1 MIKITNLNFQNQTI
15 ENIDV
20 DGESINNLEIK
31 LTKTKF
37 NIVIIKDGKSIK
49 KEIKK
54 KNVPEIVD
62 LVMDEV
68 EEEPI
73 VKIEEEPVEVFEP
86 VVEEPEPEPE
96 PLIEEPVIEEPVVEE
111 PFVEEPVVEEPVVE
125 EPVEEPVMITLGKM
139 KDLLKQHIPKKNTF
153 DTYCR
158 TIQQV
163 YHYFNIEDMN
173 ELLKT
178 KEQDIIDY
186 IEKQYNNNSTI
197 KSKLCSIYKA
207 YKILNLES
215 ELFKNRIDHYA
226 VIQNVEKDKN
236 KEATKKTT
244 EEGEFIIKHFNDKL
258 EELGKIIQT
267 DNDLINHWSQE
278 VQLYCILKIYLTYGV
293 LRPSELID
301 CKITD
306 TDCESNHINVSTK
319 QIVIHH
325 HKNDRKGTKIIDI
338 DDKKLL
344 GILRVGLNKYVITN
358 NHNELYQSSSAF
370 TKLFNTKF
378 GFNPYDLRKAISSKC
393 IENGNVDEIKKLEH
407 NQSHSLQVILDN
419 YNIYTKAS

>member
-54 KNVPEIVD
+54 KNSPEVVD
-62 LVMDEV
+62 LVMDEL
-68 EEEPI
+68 EEEETM
-73 VKIEEEPVEVFEP
+73 KIEEEIVEVVEP
-86 VVEEPEPEPE
+86 VVNEIQEEPI
-96 PLIEEPVIEEPVVEE
+96 LKIKEEIVEE
-111 PFVEEPVVEEPVVE
+111 VIDVVQEVEEEIKGEITEVV
-125 EPVEEPVMITLGKM
+125 EPVMITLGKM
-139 KDLLKQHIPKKNTF
+139 KDLLKQHIPKKNTL

-163 YHYFNIEDMN
+163 YHYFKIEDMN

-207 YKILNLES
+207 YKILNIES

-226 VIQNVEKDKN
+226 TKQNIDKDKN
-236 KEATKKTT
+236 KETNKKTI
-244 EEGEFIIKHFNDKL
+244 EEGDFIIKHFNDKL
-258 EELGKIIQT
+258 EELGKMVQT
-267 DNDLINHWSQE
+267 DTDLLNNWSQE

-306 TDCESNHINVSTK
+306 TDCDDNHINVSTK

-378 GFNPYDLRKAISSKC
+378 GYNPYDLRKAISSKC
-393 IENGNVDEIKKLEH
+393 ITDGNVDEIKKLEH
-407 NQSHSLQVILDN
+407 IQSHSLQVILDN

>member
-1 MIKITNLNFQNQTI
+1 
-15 ENIDV
+15 
-20 DGESINNLEIK
+20 
-31 LTKTKF
+31 
-37 NIVIIKDGKSIK
+37 
-49 KEIKK
+49 
-54 KNVPEIVD
+54 
-62 LVMDEV
+62 
-68 EEEPI
+68 
-73 VKIEEEPVEVFEP
+73 
-86 VVEEPEPEPE
+86 
-96 PLIEEPVIEEPVVEE
+96 
-111 PFVEEPVVEEPVVE
+111 
-125 EPVEEPVMITLGKM
+125 MITLGKM
-139 KDLLKQHIPKKNTF
+139 KDLLKQHIPKKNTL

-163 YHYFNIEDMN
+163 YHHFKIEDMN
-173 ELLKT
+173 ELLKS

-186 IEKQYNNNSTI
+186 IEKEYNNNSTI

-207 YKILNLES
+207 YKILNIES

-226 VIQNVEKDKN
+226 TKQNIDKDKN
-236 KEATKKTT
+236 KETNKKTI
-244 EEGEFIIKHFNDKL
+244 EEGDFIIKHFNDKL
-258 EELGKIIQT
+258 EELGEIIQT
-267 DNDLINHWSQE
+267 NNDLVNHWMQE

-319 QIVIHH
+319 QIIIHH
-325 HKNDRKGTKIIDI
+325 HKNDRKGTKVIDI

-344 GILRVGLNKYVITN
+344 GILRIGLNKYLITN

-370 TKLFNTKF
+370 TKLFYTKF

-419 YNIYTKAS
+419 YNIYSKST

>member
-86 VVEEPEPEPE
+86 VVEEPEPEPLIEE
-96 PLIEEPVIEEPVVEE
+96 PVIEEPVIEEPVVEE
-111 PFVEEPVVEEPVVE
+111 PVVEEPVVE
-125 EPVEEPVMITLGKM
+125 EPIEEPVMITLGKM

-163 YHYFNIEDMN
+163 YHYFKIEDMN

-207 YKILNLES
+207 YKILNIES

-226 VIQNVEKDKN
+226 TKQNIDKDKN

-258 EELGKIIQT
+258 EELGKMVQT
-267 DNDLINHWSQE
+267 DTDLLNNWSQE

-306 TDCESNHINVSTK
+306 TDCDDNHINVSTK

-378 GFNPYDLRKAISSKC
+378 GYNPYDLRKAISSKC
-393 IENGNVDEIKKLEH
+393 ITDGNVDEIKKLEH
-407 NQSHSLQVILDN
+407 IQSHSLQVILDN

>member
-20 DGESINNLEIK
+20 DGESINSLEIK
-31 LTKTKF
+31 MTKTKF

-54 KNVPEIVD
+54 KNSPEVVD
-62 LVMDEV
+62 LVMDEL
-68 EEEPI
+68 EEEETM
-73 VKIEEEPVEVFEP
+73 KIEEEIVEVVEP
-86 VVEEPEPEPE
+86 VVNEIQEEPI
-96 PLIEEPVIEEPVVEE
+96 LKIKEEIVEE
-111 PFVEEPVVEEPVVE
+111 VIDVVQEVEEEIKGEITEVV
-125 EPVEEPVMITLGKM
+125 EPVMITLGKM
-139 KDLLKQHIPKKNTF
+139 KDLLKQHIPKKNTL

-163 YHYFNIEDMN
+163 YHHFKIEDMN

-207 YKILNLES
+207 YKILNIES

-226 VIQNVEKDKN
+226 TKQNIDKDKN
-236 KEATKKTT
+236 KETNKKTI
-244 EEGEFIIKHFNDKL
+244 EEGDFIIKHFNDKL
-258 EELGKIIQT
+258 EELGKMVQT
-267 DNDLINHWSQE
+267 DTDLLNNWSQE

-306 TDCESNHINVSTK
+306 TDCDDNHINVSTK

-378 GFNPYDLRKAISSKC
+378 GYNPYDLRKAISSKC
-393 IENGNVDEIKKLEH
+393 ITDGNVDEIKKLKH
-407 NQSHSLQVILDN
+407 IQSHSLQVILDN

>member
-111 PFVEEPVVEEPVVE
+111 PFVEEPLVEEPVVE
-125 EPVEEPVMITLGKM
+125 EPIEEPVMITLGKM

-163 YHYFNIEDMN
+163 YHYFKIEDMN

-207 YKILNLES
+207 YKILNIES

-226 VIQNVEKDKN
+226 TKQNIDKDKN

-258 EELGKIIQT
+258 EELGKMVQT
-267 DNDLINHWSQE
+267 DTDLLNNWSQE

-419 YNIYTKAS
+419 YNIYSKST

>member
-54 KNVPEIVD
+54 KNSPEVVD
-62 LVMDEV
+62 LVMDEL
-68 EEEPI
+68 EEEETM
-73 VKIEEEPVEVFEP
+73 KIEEEIVEVVEP
-86 VVEEPEPEPE
+86 VVNEIQEEPI
-96 PLIEEPVIEEPVVEE
+96 LKIKEEIVEE
-111 PFVEEPVVEEPVVE
+111 VIDVVQEVEEEIKGEITEVV
-125 EPVEEPVMITLGKM
+125 EPVMITLGKM
-139 KDLLKQHIPKKNTF
+139 KDLLKQHIPKKNTL

-163 YHYFNIEDMN
+163 YHHFKIEDMN

-207 YKILNLES
+207 YKILNIES

-226 VIQNVEKDKN
+226 TKQNIDKDKN
-236 KEATKKTT
+236 KETNKKTI
-244 EEGEFIIKHFNDKL
+244 EEGDFIIKHFNDKL
-258 EELGKIIQT
+258 EELGKMVQT
-267 DNDLINHWSQE
+267 DTDLLNNWSQE

-306 TDCESNHINVSTK
+306 TDCDDNHINVSTK

-378 GFNPYDLRKAISSKC
+378 GYNPYDLRKAISSKC
-393 IENGNVDEIKKLEH
+393 ITDGNVDEIKKLEH
-407 NQSHSLQVILDN
+407 IQSHSLQVILDN

>member
-20 DGESINNLEIK
+20 DGESINSLEIK

-111 PFVEEPVVEEPVVE
+111 PIEEDQDMDV
-125 EPVEEPVMITLGKM
+125 ITLGKM

-163 YHYFNIEDMN
+163 YHYFKIEDMN

>member
-1 MIKITNLNFQNQTI
+1 MIKITNPNFQNRTI

-37 NIVIIKDGKSIK
+37 NIVIVKEDGKSIK
-49 KEIKK
+49 KEMKK
-54 KNVPEIVD
+54 KNSPEVVD
-62 LVMDEV
+62 LVMDEL
-68 EEEPI
+68 EEEETM
-73 VKIEEEPVEVFEP
+73 KIEEEIVEVVEP
-86 VVEEPEPEPE
+86 VVNEIQEEPI
-96 PLIEEPVIEEPVVEE
+96 LRIKEEIVEE
-111 PFVEEPVVEEPVVE
+111 VIDVVQEVEEEIKGEITEVV
-125 EPVEEPVMITLGKM
+125 EPVMITLGKM
-139 KDLLKQHIPKKNTF
+139 KDLLKQHIPKKNTL

-163 YHYFNIEDMN
+163 YHHFKIEDMN

-207 YKILNLES
+207 YKILNIES

-226 VIQNVEKDKN
+226 TKQNIDKDKN

-258 EELGKIIQT
+258 EELGKMVQT
-267 DNDLINHWSQE
+267 DTDLLNNWSQE

-419 YNIYTKAS
+419 YSIYTKAS

>member
-54 KNVPEIVD
+54 KNSPEVVD
-62 LVMDEV
+62 LVMDEL
-68 EEEPI
+68 EEEETM
-73 VKIEEEPVEVFEP
+73 KIEEEIVEVVEP
-86 VVEEPEPEPE
+86 VVNEIQEEPI
-96 PLIEEPVIEEPVVEE
+96 LKIKEEIVEE
-111 PFVEEPVVEEPVVE
+111 VIDVVQEVEEEIKGEITEVV
-125 EPVEEPVMITLGKM
+125 EPVMITLGKM
-139 KDLLKQHIPKKNTF
+139 KDLLKQHIPKKNTL

-163 YHYFNIEDMN
+163 YHHFKIEDMN

-207 YKILNLES
+207 YKILNIES

-226 VIQNVEKDKN
+226 TKQKIERDKN
-236 KEATKKTT
+236 KELSKKPT
-244 EEGEFIIKHFNDKL
+244 EEGDFIIKHFNDTI
-258 EELGKIIQT
+258 EELGETIQE
-267 DNDLINHWSQE
+267 DIDLLNNWSQK

-306 TDCESNHINVSTK
+306 TECDGNHINILTK

-344 GILRVGLNKYVITN
+344 GILRKGLNKYVITN
-358 NHNELYQSSSAF
+358 NHNVLYQSSSAF
-370 TKLFNTKF
+370 SKLFKTKF
-378 GFNPYDLRKAISSKC
+378 CYNPYDLRKAISSRC
-393 IENGNVDEIKKLEH
+393 IENGNVDEIKKLEN
-407 NQSHSLQVILDN
+407 NQGHDIQTILDN
-419 YNIYTKAS
+419 YNIYTKSS

>member
-37 NIVIIKDGKSIK
+37 NIVIVKEDGKSIK
-49 KEIKK
+49 KEMKK
-54 KNVPEIVD
+54 KNVPEFVD
-62 LVMDEV
+62 LVMDEL
-68 EEEPI
+68 EEEETM
-73 VKIEEEPVEVFEP
+73 KIEEEIVEVVEP
-86 VVEEPEPEPE
+86 VVNEIQEEPI
-96 PLIEEPVIEEPVVEE
+96 LKIKEEIVEE
-111 PFVEEPVVEEPVVE
+111 VIDVVQEVEEEIKGEITEVV
-125 EPVEEPVMITLGKM
+125 EPVMITLGKM

-153 DTYCR
+153 DTYFR

-163 YHYFNIEDMN
+163 YHYFKIEDMN

-207 YKILNLES
+207 YKILNIES

-226 VIQNVEKDKN
+226 TKQNIDKDKN
-236 KEATKKTT
+236 KETNKKTI
-244 EEGEFIIKHFNDKL
+244 EEGDFIIKHFNDKL
-258 EELGKIIQT
+258 EELGEIIQT
-267 DNDLINHWSQE
+267 NNDLVNHWMQE

-319 QIVIHH
+319 QIIIHH
-325 HKNDRKGTKIIDI
+325 HKNDRKGTKVIDI

-344 GILRVGLNKYVITN
+344 GILRIGLNKYLITN

-370 TKLFNTKF
+370 TKLFYTKF

-419 YNIYTKAS
+419 YNIYSKST

>member
-37 NIVIIKDGKSIK
+37 NIVIVKEDGKSIK
-49 KEIKK
+49 KEMKK
-54 KNVPEIVD
+54 KNSPEVVD
-62 LVMDEV
+62 LVMDELEEEIEAVVIEPV
-68 EEEPI
+68 EEEP
-73 VKIEEEPVEVFEP
+73 
-86 VVEEPEPEPE
+86 VV
-96 PLIEEPVIEEPVVEE
+96 EPVVEE
-111 PFVEEPVVEEPVVE
+111 PFVKEPVVDANVEPVVEEPIMEVE
-125 EPVEEPVMITLGKM
+125 EEHVMITLGKM
-139 KDLLKQHIPKKNTF
+139 KDLLKQHIPKKNTL

-163 YHYFNIEDMN
+163 YHHFKIEDMN

-186 IEKQYNNNSTI
+186 IENQYNNNSTI

-207 YKILNLES
+207 YKILNIKS

-226 VIQNVEKDKN
+226 TKQNIEKDKN
-236 KEATKKTT
+236 KEAIKKTI
-244 EEGEFIIKHFNDKL
+244 EEGDEILNHFKNHL
-258 EELGKIIQT
+258 EELGKNIQIDT
-267 DNDLINHWSQE
+267 IENDNAMLNNWSQE

-306 TDCESNHINVSTK
+306 TDCDDNHINVSTK

-344 GILRVGLNKYVITN
+344 GILRKGLNKYVITN
-358 NHNELYQSSSAF
+358 NHNVLYQSSSAF
-370 TKLFNTKF
+370 SKLFKTKF
-378 GFNPYDLRKAISSKC
+378 CYNPYDLRKAISSRC
-393 IENGNVDEIKKLEH
+393 IENGNVDEIKKLEN
-407 NQSHSLQVILDN
+407 NQGHDIQTILDN
-419 YNIYTKAS
+419 YNIYTKSS

>member
-1 MIKITNLNFQNQTI
+1 MIKITKLNFQNQTI

-20 DGESINNLEIK
+20 DGESIINLEIK
-31 LTKTKF
+31 LTKAKF
-37 NIVIIKDGKSIK
+37 NIAIVKEDGKSIK

-54 KNVPEIVD
+54 KNVPEFVD
-62 LVMDEV
+62 LVMDELEEEIEEVAEPVIEPV
-68 EEEPI
+68 EEEP
-73 VKIEEEPVEVFEP
+73 
-86 VVEEPEPEPE
+86 VV
-96 PLIEEPVIEEPVVEE
+96 
-111 PFVEEPVVEEPVVE
+111 EPVVEEPVVK
-125 EPVEEPVMITLGKM
+125 EPVVDAVVEPVVEPVVEEPIMEVEEEHVMITLGKM
-139 KDLLKQHIPKKNTF
+139 KDLLKQHIPKKNTL

-163 YHYFNIEDMN
+163 YHHFKIEDMN
-173 ELLKT
+173 ELLKS

-186 IEKQYNNNSTI
+186 IEKEYNNNSTI

-207 YKILNLES
+207 YKILNIES

-226 VIQNVEKDKN
+226 TKQNIDKDKN
-236 KEATKKTT
+236 KETNKKTI
-244 EEGEFIIKHFNDKL
+244 EEGDFIIKQFNDKL
-258 EELGKIIQT
+258 EELGEIIQT
-267 DNDLINHWSQE
+267 NNDLVNHWMQE

-319 QIVIHH
+319 QIIIHH
-325 HKNDRKGTKIIDI
+325 HKNDRKGTKVIDI

-344 GILRVGLNKYVITN
+344 GILRIGLNKYLITN

-370 TKLFNTKF
+370 TKLFYTKF

-419 YNIYTKAS
+419 YNIYSKST

>member
-54 KNVPEIVD
+54 KNSPEVVD
-62 LVMDEV
+62 LVMDEL
-68 EEEPI
+68 EEEETM
-73 VKIEEEPVEVFEP
+73 KIEEEIVEVVEP
-86 VVEEPEPEPE
+86 VVNEIQEEPI
-96 PLIEEPVIEEPVVEE
+96 LKIKEEIVEE
-111 PFVEEPVVEEPVVE
+111 VIDVVQEVEEEIKGEITEVV
-125 EPVEEPVMITLGKM
+125 EPVMITLGKM
-139 KDLLKQHIPKKNTF
+139 KDLLKQHIPKKNTL

-163 YHYFNIEDMN
+163 YHHFKIEDMN

-207 YKILNLES
+207 YKILNIES

-226 VIQNVEKDKN
+226 TKQNIDKDKN
-236 KEATKKTT
+236 KETNKKTI
-244 EEGEFIIKHFNDKL
+244 EEGDFIIKHFNDKL
-258 EELGKIIQT
+258 EELGEIIQT
-267 DNDLINHWSQE
+267 NNDLVNHWMQE

-319 QIVIHH
+319 QIIIHH
-325 HKNDRKGTKIIDI
+325 HKNDRKGTKVIDI

-344 GILRVGLNKYVITN
+344 GILRIGLNKYLITN

-370 TKLFNTKF
+370 TKLFYTKF

-419 YNIYTKAS
+419 YNIYSKST

>member
-54 KNVPEIVD
+54 KNSPEVVD
-62 LVMDEV
+62 LVMDEL
-68 EEEPI
+68 EEEETM
-73 VKIEEEPVEVFEP
+73 KIEEEIVEVVEP
-86 VVEEPEPEPE
+86 VVNEIQEEPI
-96 PLIEEPVIEEPVVEE
+96 LKIKEEIVEE
-111 PFVEEPVVEEPVVE
+111 VIDVVQEVEEEIKGEITEVV
-125 EPVEEPVMITLGKM
+125 EPVMITLGKM
-139 KDLLKQHIPKKNTF
+139 KELLKQHIPKKNTL

-163 YHYFNIEDMN
+163 YHNFKIEDMN

-186 IEKQYNNNSTI
+186 IEKEYNNNSTI

-207 YKILNLES
+207 YKILNIES

-226 VIQNVEKDKN
+226 TKQNIDKDKN
-236 KEATKKTT
+236 KETNKKTI
-244 EEGEFIIKHFNDKL
+244 EEGDFIIKHFNDKL
-258 EELGKIIQT
+258 EELGEIIQT
-267 DNDLINHWSQE
+267 NNDLVNHWMQE

-319 QIVIHH
+319 QIIIHH
-325 HKNDRKGTKIIDI
+325 HKNDRKGTKVIDI

-344 GILRVGLNKYVITN
+344 GILRIGLNKYLITN

-370 TKLFNTKF
+370 TKLFYTKF

-419 YNIYTKAS
+419 YNIYSKST